1 MSQQASN
8 KRPIIIGVTG
18 GSGSGKTS
26 VSKAIFEQL
35 HGHSL
40 LMLQEDSY
48 YKAQDEK
55 PFEERTKVNYDHPD
69 AFDTDLLIKQIHEL
83 LNWKS
88 IEVPVYDYAAHTR
101 SKEVIKKD
109 RKEVI
114 IVEGILVLNDPR
126 LRDLMDIKI
135 FVDTDDDIRIIRRI
149 QRDIEERGRSLQ
161 SVIDQYLATVKP
173 MYHQFIEP
181 TKRYADIIVPEGGE
195 NQVAID
201 LLVTKVRDIISKT
214 N

>member
-55 PFEERTKVNYDHPD
+55 PFEERT
-69 AFDTDLLIKQIHEL
+69 
-83 LNWKS
+83 
-88 IEVPVYDYAAHTR
+88 
-101 SKEVIKKD
+101 
-109 RKEVI
+109 
-114 IVEGILVLNDPR
+114 
-126 LRDLMDIKI
+126 
-135 FVDTDDDIRIIRRI
+135 
-149 QRDIEERGRSLQ
+149 
-161 SVIDQYLATVKP
+161 
-173 MYHQFIEP
+173 
-181 TKRYADIIVPEGGE
+181 
-195 NQVAID
+195 
-201 LLVTKVRDIISKT
+201 
-214 N
+214 

>member
-1 MSQQASN
+1 MANREN
-8 KRPIIIGVTG
+8 KPVIIGVTG
-18 GSGSGKTS
+18 GSGSGKTT
-26 VSKAIFEQL
+26 VSRAIFEQL

-48 YKAQDEK
+48 YNDQSDM
-55 PFEERTKVNYDHPD
+55 PFEERIKTNYDHPN
-69 AFDTDLLIKQIHEL
+69 AFDTELLVKQLKDLLD
-83 LNWKS
+83 WKT
-88 IEVPVYDYAAHTR
+88 IEKPIYDYTEHTR
-101 SKEVIKKD
+101 SSEVEKVEPKEVI
-109 RKEVI
+109 VL
-114 IVEGILVLNDPR
+114 EGILVLNDPA

-161 SVIDQYLATVKP
+161 SVIDQYKSTVKP

-201 LLVTKVRDIISKT
+201 LLVTKVRDILRKREK
-214 N
+214 